1 MKQLKEFDTL
11 EEARA
16 YTYKQGRMLHRDT
29 MNLILAKEKVYS
41 RLVDI
46 SENPSHPLRDLIR
59 AFLAS
64 TEYNLQED
72 SSTGQ
77 AVISLMQ
84 ALIAYEG
91 DDVALQNVL
100 TAATLSANPLVSPYK
115 NTTDYEFAVAK
126 GQDIPRKQVD
136 AVKGYVDI
144 TTTADCPLH
153 SPHVYVK
160 VADKYRRITSI
171 QGVGEAGEYSCQ
183 VPRTSSVYFVDDF
196 YGVIE

>member
-11 EEARA
+11 EEAKA

-46 SENPSHPLRDLIR
+46 SEDTSHPLRDLIR

-64 TEYNLQED
+64 TEYNLKED
-72 SSTGQ
+72 TPTGQ

-84 ALIAYEG
+84 ALITYEG
-91 DDVALQNVL
+91 NDVALQNVL
-100 TAATLSANPLVSPYK
+100 TEATLAANPLVAPYE
-115 NTTDYEFAVAK
+115 NTSDYEFAVAK
-126 GQDIPRKQVD
+126 GQDIPRKRVD
-136 AVKGYVDI
+136 AVKGYLDI
-144 TTTADCPLH
+144 TTNADCPLH
-153 SPHVYVK
+153 SPRVSVE
-160 VADKYRRITSI
+160 VNGKYRRITSLR
-171 QGVGEAGEYSCQ
+171 GVEKAGEYSCE

-196 YGVIE
+196 YGAIA